1 MVQPHL
7 RFCPIVFL
15 LSHSEDH
22 ESHALLLKK
31 FVEMSKQAGVSLT
44 HGFFD
49 CHCYNGA
56 SAALDSD
63 ETMRHVRRHRCLQH
77 SKENLRSEGRR
88 KDPVSGDAQ
97 LSSDFFHGICI
108 V

>member
-1 MVQPHL
+1 
-7 RFCPIVFL
+7 
-15 LSHSEDH
+15 
-22 ESHALLLKK
+22 
-31 FVEMSKQAGVSLT
+31 MSKQAGVSLT

-97 LSSDFFHGICI
+97 LSSDFFSWDLYCLMEEHRK
-108 V
+108 

>member
-1 MVQPHL
+1 MAFLIVIATMVL
-7 RFCPIVFL
+7 
-15 LSHSEDH
+15 
-22 ESHALLLKK
+22 ALPWT
-31 FVEMSKQAGVSLT
+31 V
-44 HGFFD
+44 
-49 CHCYNGA
+49 
-56 SAALDSD
+56 
-63 ETMRHVRRHRCLQH
+63 MRP

>member
-63 ETMRHVRRHRCLQH
+63 ETQQGKFALRRAEERPCQRR
-77 SKENLRSEGRR
+77 RS
-88 KDPVSGDAQ
+88 AQ
-97 LSSDFFHGICI
+97 Q
-108 V
+108 